1 MAANGRR
8 YGFSGTITG
17 AASKTIV
24 GVAGTSAVRPYLTD
38 LMISSNAT
46 PADNSSEWQLLRFT
60 AAGTSTAVTPEKYDT
75 GDPAATGVCG
85 KNHTVE
91 PTYGTVP
98 MLDIAHNQRAT
109 FRWVA
114 APGEE
119 IGLLG
124 NTASF
129 GEMSISHL
137 AGGTPGLTGAHIIFE
152 PF

>member
-119 IGLLG
+119 IIAPATAANGFGLQCIG
-124 NTASF
+124 VGGSGVAEICSIVF
-129 GEMSISHL
+129 GE
-137 AGGTPGLTGAHIIFE
+137 
-152 PF
+152 